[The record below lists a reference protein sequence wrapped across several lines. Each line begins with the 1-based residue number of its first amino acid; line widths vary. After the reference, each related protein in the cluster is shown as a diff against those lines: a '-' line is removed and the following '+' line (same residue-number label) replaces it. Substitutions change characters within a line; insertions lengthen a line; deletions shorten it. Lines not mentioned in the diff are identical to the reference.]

1 MKLLV
6 GMIIA
11 ALGMYRGVKG
21 KLRFASRTDIAGF
34 INWKKAAPWFYEPLT
49 FCLYKT
55 SCVRLNGRLKVSA
68 EVYFN
73 TSKVYVPKSVA
84 CSLYEYF
91 VDGHLG
97 LRYTDRLDGFHL
109 TLERTIPCCYMRDN
123 GDGTGT
129 VLDEH
134 TFLTFC
140 KRHGVPMRTVETC
153 MKGLKND
160 FYKELVEKGDLP
172 AEVLK

>member
-6 GMIIA
+6 GIIIA
-11 ALGMYRGVKG
+11 AVGMYRGVRD
-21 KLRFASRTDIAGF
+21 KLRFAMRTDIAGC
-34 INWKKAAPWFYEPLT
+34 INWKKAHPFFYEPLT

-55 SCVRLNGRLKVSA
+55 SCVRVKGRFKVSA

-84 CSLYEYF
+84 CSLYDRM

-97 LRYTDRLDGFHL
+97 LRYKDRLDGFHL
-109 TLERTIPCCYMRDN
+109 TLERTIPCNYMRDN

-129 VLDEH
+129 VLDDY
-134 TFLTFC
+134 TFVTFC
-140 KRHGVPMRTVETC
+140 KRHGVSMRTVETC
-153 MKGLKND
+153 MKGLKNV
-160 FYKELVEKGDLP
+160 FYKELVDKGDLP